1 MKFKT
6 CALFAFGILAAVDA
20 QEEVEIKEVKM
31 KNKVCTGEPRKILD
45 STSNFNKIFKCKK
58 KCLNFKWCTQAGFE
72 FKSATGKIGTCYL
85 YDVQSKV
92 SSLLK
97 SCHEVLGNTNFVL
110 FLFIDE
116 RSC

>member
-1 MKFKT
+1 MKFNT

-20 QEEVEIKEVKM
+20 QEMVEERSVRM
-31 KNKVCTGEPRKILD
+31 KNKVCTGEPKKTLD
-45 STSNFNKIFKCKK
+45 NTSNFNKAFKCKK
-58 KCLNFKWCTQAGFE
+58 KCLNTKWCQQIGFE
-72 FKSATGKIGTCYL
+72 FKSATGKIGTCHL
-85 YDVQSKV
+85 YDAQSKV